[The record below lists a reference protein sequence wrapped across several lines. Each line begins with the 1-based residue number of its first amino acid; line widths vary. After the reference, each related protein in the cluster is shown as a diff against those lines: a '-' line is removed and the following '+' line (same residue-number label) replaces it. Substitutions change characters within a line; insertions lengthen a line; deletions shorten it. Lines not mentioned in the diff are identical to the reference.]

1 MADTSFLKDNLK
13 GFVPVEVAPGIMD
26 EIARGSSILR
36 LSDVKPMKSDTMK
49 FQVWADKPGAYWV
62 GESERINTSKASWI
76 FPEMVAKKIAVI
88 IPVTREKLNDT
99 TIDVFSE
106 LKPQIAEAFYT
117 AIDKACLFGTASPF
131 ATNIFKSATDAENV
145 VVKGTD
151 TLDIDFSNLMGTIE
165 DKNLDPN
172 GFIGHYGIKKEL
184 RNLRDAN
191 GNQLAVLGLKENS
204 LYELPLSF
212 ARNGAIDKTKA
223 EVLCGDWSKSI
234 VGIRE
239 GIEFEILKEA
249 TLQSVTMSDGKPLSL
264 AENDMIAIKATMR
277 LAYLVIKNDAFAA
290 LKPAN
295 LKIGNKIHRNT
306 VNFEDKAEI
315 KEEMIEDISEKV
327 EETISKDTEKPR
339 GKTKSK

>member
-1 MADTSFLKDNLK
+1 MADTSFLKDNLQ
-13 GFVPVEVAPGIMD
+13 GFVPTEVAPGIMD

-36 LSDVKPMKSDTMK
+36 LSNVKPMTSDKKK

-76 FPEMVAKKIAVI
+76 FPEMTAKKIAVI

-117 AIDKACLFGTASPF
+117 SIDAACLFGSDSPF
-131 ATNIFKSATDAENV
+131 TTNIYKSAQTADNLV
-145 VVKGTD
+145 TTGSQSLD
-151 TLDIDFSNLMGTIE
+151 LDISDVMGEIE

-172 GFIGHYGIKKEL
+172 GFIGHYGVKKKI

-191 GNQLAVLGLKENS
+191 GNQLAVLGMKENS
-204 LYELPLSF
+204 LYDLPLSF
-212 ARNGAIDKTKA
+212 SRNGAFDKTKA
-223 EVLCGDWSKSI
+223 ELICGDWSKSI

-249 TLQSVTMSDGKPLSL
+249 TLQSVTMDDGKPLSL

-277 LAYLVIKNDAFAA
+277 IAYLVIKDGAFAA
-290 LKPAN
+290 LEPKVTAYNVDN
-295 LKIGNKIHRNT
+295 LVVK
-306 VNFEDKAEI
+306 D
-315 KEEMIEDISEKV
+315 KEEDTVIEV
-327 EETISKDTEKPR
+327 TEGPK
-339 GKTKSK
+339 KK

>member
-1 MADTSFLKDNLK
+1 MADTNFLKDNLK
-13 GFVPVEVAPGIMD
+13 GFVPTEVAPGIMD
-26 EIARGSSILR
+26 EIARGSSILQ
-36 LSDVKPMKSDTMK
+36 LSEVKSMKSDTMK

-76 FPEMVAKKIAVI
+76 FPTMTAKKIAVI
-88 IPVTREKLNDT
+88 IPVTKEKLNDT

-131 ATNIFKSATDAENV
+131 EKNVLGVATSAGNV
-145 VVKGTD
+145 VTRD
-151 TLDIDFSNLMGTIE
+151 TQSLDLDISDTMAEIE

-184 RNLRDAN
+184 RNLRDTN

-204 LYELPLSF
+204 LYELPLTFS
-212 ARNGAIDKTKA
+212 RNGSFDKTNA
-223 EVLCGDWSKSI
+223 ELLCGDWSKSI

-239 GIEFEILKEA
+239 GLEFEILKEA
-249 TLQSVTMSDGKPLSL
+249 TLQSVTMADGKPLSL

-277 LAYLVIKNDAFAA
+277 LAYLPIKDDAFAV
-290 LKPAN
+290 LKP
-295 LKIGNKIHRNT
+295 
-306 VNFEDKAEI
+306 KALR
-315 KEEMIEDISEKV
+315 
-327 EETISKDTEKPR
+327 SKAK
-339 GKTKSK
+339 